1 MKPHRFRFR
10 STALFGTSLRCGAPV
25 FVGFTVFISGLS
37 NSSAAIFGPG
47 PAPSG
52 SSAPAGGGAA
62 SPTAPP
68 VATADSRANVTAL
81 LNRTNQAVG
90 AALALQNAA
99 RAAAA
104 ANSQNAGANP
114 NQPGQTLPNV
124 PNGLGPGG
132 LQIAPGAGTDPIKWI
147 GADLPTQALTAGKT
161 EVTIKQTTQQALL
174 SWQTLNVG
182 KETTLKFDQS
192 AGGPNTAKWIAFN
205 KINDPTTSPT
215 QILGSIKADGQVYII
230 NPNGIIFGGGS
241 QVNARNLTVSALP
254 INDNLISRGLL
265 NNPDAQFLFSGL
277 DLPAGTNGTP
287 AFGAVKPA
295 SGKFGDVTVQA
306 GATLTSP
313 SDSTKTGG
321 RVTLVGANVR
331 NDGTISTPDG
341 QTILASGLQVGF
353 DGHSSADPSLRG
365 LDVFVGAVTDPT
377 AGLYTGTITQNGLI
391 EAARGAITIAGRDI
405 RQNGVLVSTTSVA
418 LNGRV
423 DIQANYNAVSNRATA
438 NARGA
443 LFLFKNTGAVSLG
456 PASLIRIQPEYF
468 SEETTIGTKL
478 TLRSQ
483 INVAGKTIHMGA
495 DSVIAAPNALVSLAA
510 GSWFFDTTSAAPIST
525 FVEKGGQVY
534 LERKA
539 TIDVAGSIAKPVS
552 VAQNFISVDLRS
564 AELADSPLQRL
575 GTLRNTKIDVDIRET
590 GDGWIGTPLANV
602 AGFANLIQRS
612 IDQLSVAGGEVSIS
626 AGGSVVMQ
634 QESSINVS
642 GGTTTF
648 EKALVHTTMLI
659 SGGRLV
665 DIASAS
671 PDVVYSGIYDGT
683 FTTTN
688 AKFGVSETFTATIVP
703 SGSRYEQG
711 YTDGAAGGKLAISA
725 PSMALDGK
733 LLGLTEI
740 GEKQRSN
747 PPPGSELTL
756 SFQERDTRYP
766 TLPYFSPTPPLVTF
780 GPATALA
787 AASFGVDAD
796 GNPFDLRQDRKGLVS
811 LSPDLMLGSG
821 FGSLT
826 INNRDGNISVPSG
839 VQLTAPA
846 GGSIKMVASNI
857 TVDGSVT
864 ARGGSLSF
872 TTHGLTSD
880 EVNLIANS
888 QQAAAPAVVASGR
901 GIFKLGATGQIIA
914 AGMLADDRASSGSAL
929 TSTLFLKGGSVNIL
943 GYTANLNAGGLIDV
957 SGGASINARGAIS
970 YGKGGSLAIAA
981 GREPGFSSVLGGS
994 LTLASRMQG
1003 YSGTQAGTLDIT
1015 GPAFQ
1020 IGGSVSNANVT
1031 LVDPERFASQGF
1043 GEISLSGVGL
1053 PGSQGMDAI
1062 PGLLVVKGASIKPVV
1077 ASWFGSVGMDNQ
1089 FGLAPMI
1096 REETVRTPAQLSLAA
1111 LGASFAGSPIVIGE
1125 VRLEDGSSITTDAG
1139 GAVSITGQIVTIGAS
1154 ITSSGGTITIE
1165 GDSAYPAVGTVLNAL
1180 PTVHLTAAA
1189 FISTAGSQ
1197 VLVSDPFGRRTGNV
1211 FGGGT
1216 ISIAGNI
1223 VAEAGALLDVSGASG
1238 ILDLP
1243 PTLQALGALPIS
1255 VQMTNRDVPVITAS
1269 NAGTISLQGEQMLFT
1284 DATLLGRAGGKSAM
1298 GGTLNIS
1305 SGNFLADGAAYT
1317 TADANLVVRQT
1328 GAILPP
1334 SNAGF
1339 GVGEKVID
1347 ASGNPIKEQGYFSI
1361 SSMAAGGFNS
1371 LSLGGNVR
1379 FEGDV
1384 SIQLPGRLG
1393 IADGGVL
1400 YSTGKVLLAAGQVVI
1415 GQPFSA
1421 PTQQN
1426 NVQLFSSGIAG
1437 SPNILPYQFTPNSG
1451 TGSLVIQAGL
1461 VDIGNL
1467 SLDGIGSTRI
1477 DARDGDIRGNGTFQ
1491 MAGDLTLQAGQIYPT
1506 TQGLFNVF
1514 VYDPAVSQPGEVTI
1528 LPGSL
1533 RSLPYSAG
1541 GTLSIYA
1548 SQISQAGTLR
1558 APNGTIRLGWDGS
1571 GIAPINAI
1579 AGITKPA
1586 PITSLLTL
1594 AASGTTSVSLFDPV
1608 TGKAT
1613 TMPYGISF
1621 DGISWIDPAGNDITV
1636 TGAPAKSVNLA
1647 AVNLVTEEGST
1658 VDIRG
1663 GGDLYAYRWISGNG
1677 GTKDILASSDSFAII
1692 PDYGFNYAP
1701 FSPFNPDGSA
1711 VNLQGQAGYVNSN
1724 LSAGDQITLAAS
1736 SALPAGTYTLLPARY
1751 ALLPGAV
1758 LVTPK
1763 SSLPPSPAVVAPDG
1777 SSRVAGYRF
1786 NSLDPSRQGATAIS
1800 GFEIAPSAVVRKRA
1814 EYQDLLINS
1823 TLRTAAISRELPVPR
1838 LPLDSGYLSLTA
1850 TTSMVLRG
1858 GVSGLSSSGRGGLID
1873 INSSSDIL
1881 INSTGIGSGG
1891 LVLSAESLNQFSA
1904 ESLLIGGLRSFDA
1917 SGVKV
1922 VANSSSITLDNAG
1935 TPLIGKDIILVSRG
1949 TLTLGENSSIIASQ
1963 GDLALDSLTLGDP
1976 AVAGSGDGVLI
1987 RVSANASGQVFRSG
2001 VSPSILPNLIILG
2014 GSNLSGG
2021 SIILDSTAGT
2031 NLAQSVVLDAD
2042 DVALSSGKISIILEN
2057 PGTIAPSTGLVL
2069 GGEAFTSLQ
2078 SSAKRLA
2085 LLSYSTIDT
2094 YGTGTVGSRSFE
2106 ALSLQAAA
2114 IRGFNTGG
2122 GTVSF
2127 SAAAL
2132 TLGNRANGI
2141 APIPLTAPLSG
2152 NLTFD
2157 AGQITLGSNS
2167 MLLDGFAQN
2176 TLQADGII
2184 TESQGSLDSA
2194 GNLDLFTPLLTG
2206 ANASKY
2212 QIRSNGALQLAR
2224 PSTTGAESA
2233 APIDSGF
2240 GAALTLSGA
2249 SVAINSDIS
2258 LPSGRLTLHAT
2269 AGDLLIGNLAAA
2281 NLQVAGTQ
2289 TTFVDTIRYTSGG
2302 TVNLLSDSGSVSMG
2316 SLANID
2322 VSAPTGGGDAGLI
2335 QVKAP
2340 QGIFDLKGTISG
2352 TADSSGATGS
2362 FSLDA
2367 ASIANGSL
2375 AALDSVLNA
2384 GSFTESRDYRIR
2396 TGDVVISGI
2405 ATSRKYRAA
2414 ADSGSITVIGAINAS
2429 GLTGGTIDLKAN
2441 GSLTLATGSSLDAS
2455 AEQFNS
2461 AGKGGSVTL
2470 EAGNQRDGLVNGSA
2484 LLDLQ
2489 SGSSIDLTVA
2499 NKAANSEALGMFS
2512 GTLHLR
2518 TPRNAANSDLQLN
2531 AIGSSILGA
2540 SSILAEGVKLYEL
2553 SGAGTITASLQNTI
2567 KSDAAAF
2574 LGAAGTTTAGYS
2586 AMLARLTA
2594 LQPGTDLILAPGA
2607 EIFNRSGDLVLGTTS
2622 STATSD
2628 WDLASLRFG
2637 PRSAPGVLTLRASGD
2652 LVFYNALSDGFAA
2665 VAPTSNNGQSA
2676 LWLAPLMTANSLL
2689 PANSQSW
2696 SYRLT
2701 SGSDLSSAD
2710 FDAVLPQSSLPDGKG
2725 SLLLGKNYGN
2735 AATYGSGAN
2744 HTTETSIERAGFQVI
2759 RTGSGNIS
2767 INSGRDVYLLN
2778 QFATI
2783 YTAGTLVNSP
2793 TTIFSPGDFVV
2804 PLLLSDSG
2812 RHPNQG
2818 SSLGAVQQ
2826 PYFVQYSMAGGN
2838 LSIQAANDVAHMTRT
2853 STSPTGG
2860 DLIDDSSRQL
2870 PNNWLYRRGYVD
2882 PTTGASGIAAVDDG
2896 GASLID
2902 PNASTT
2908 WWIDF
2913 SNFFEGL
2920 GTLGGGNIQVTAGRD
2935 VKNIDAAAPT
2945 NARMASGV
2953 PSASKLL
2960 ELGGGDISI
2969 VAGRNID
2976 AGVYYVERGEGQ
2988 LTAGASIITNS
2999 TRSPSRGLLAS
3010 LTNPQVLDTNT
3021 WLPTTLF
3028 VGKGG
3033 FNVQATGDL
3042 LLGPISNPFWLPQ
3055 GLNNKFWNKTYFN
3068 TYSADSYVNVV
3079 SLGGN
3084 VTHRTEVSLPTE
3096 ISPRSVLS
3104 TWLSAQQSL
3113 STSNGAAVFQP
3124 WLRTVETNTRVFD
3137 GLLGIIVP
3145 TLRSTALSGRIN
3157 LVGDITLAPSPT
3169 GQIEFIARD
3178 SVSGLQPSGF
3188 VNNLGAQRW
3197 ITSTI
3202 NLSDA
3207 NPQAIPG
3214 ITTPYAYLQ
3223 FAGRAVSG
3231 QRLTGTGFLDPFLAL
3246 FDETGSSDGVLQAEQ
3261 ARHTAG
3267 NLHSDDS
3274 SPARIFALKGDIDGL
3289 SLFSPKQ
3296 TRIIAG
3302 NDIGDVALYLQNL
3315 APTDVSIV
3323 SAGRDL
3329 VAYNENTQTRNQARR
3344 DTSSNSSAVSA
3355 ALPGDIQISGP
3366 GSLQVFAGRNLDL
3379 GFGTGNADGTGSGIS
3394 SIGNARNPYLSFE
3407 GAGITVGT
3415 GIGLITDLSKS
3426 EIAFEDFETR
3436 FVKTEQGEKY
3446 LAQLAPGVDYDSL
3459 SNEKRSQLALEI
3471 FYLIL
3476 RDTGR
3481 NFNDPESPGYR
3492 VYDNGFAA
3500 ISSLFPEASKWDGSI
3515 LTRSRDIRTRSGGN
3529 INIFA
3534 PGGGLALANST
3545 IGNPLTPPG
3554 IVTESG
3560 GNISIFTNESVNI
3573 GIGRIFT
3580 LKGGNIMIWSS
3591 KGDIAAGSSS
3601 RTVSA
3606 APPTR
3611 VNIDPQSAAVETDL
3625 AGLATGGGIGVLATL
3640 DDVEAGDVD
3649 LIAPAG
3655 EIDAG
3660 DAGIRV
3666 TGNINLAAVSVVN
3679 AGNISAGG
3687 ASSGVPTATVSAPSI
3702 GTATS
3707 AANSAAATGS
3717 PAAASPERKVTN
3729 ESALEDTALSLIVVE
3744 VIGYGGG
3751 RIDEED
3757 KDKKSDKDE
3766 EEAEE
3771 ASQ

>member
-37 NSSAAIFGPG
+37 NSPAAIFGAG

-68 VATADSRANVTAL
+68 VATDGSRANVTAL

-104 ANSQNAGANP
+104 ANTQNAGANP

-124 PNGLGPGG
+124 PNGLVPGG
-132 LQIAPGAGTDPIKWI
+132 LQIAPGAGTDPTKWI

-192 AGGPNTAKWIAFN
+192 AGGQNTAKWIAFN

-230 NPNGIIFGGGS
+230 NPNGIIFGGSS
-241 QVNARNLTVSALP
+241 QVNARNLTVSSLP

-287 AFGAVKPA
+287 AFVAVKPA
-295 SGKFGDVTVQA
+295 SGKFGDVIVLA

-321 RVTLVGANVR
+321 RITLVGANVR

-377 AGLYTGTITQNGLI
+377 AGLYTGTTTQAGLI

-423 DIQANYNAVSNRATA
+423 DIQANYNAISNRATA

-443 LFLFKNTGAVSLG
+443 LFLFKDTGAVSFG
-456 PASLIRIQPEYF
+456 PSSLIRIQPEY
-468 SEETTIGTKL
+468 SSKETTIGTKL
-478 TLRSQ
+478 ALRSQ
-483 INVAGKTIHMGA
+483 INVAGKTIRMGE
-495 DSVIAAPNALVSLAA
+495 DSLIAAPNALVSLAA
-510 GSWFFDTTSAAPIST
+510 GSWFFNATSASPIST
-525 FVEKGGQVY
+525 FVEKGGQIY

-564 AELADSPLQRL
+564 AELADSPLQRM
-575 GTLRNTKIDVDIRET
+575 GTLRNTKIDVDIREM

-634 QESSINVS
+634 QDSSINVS
-642 GGTTTF
+642 GGTTSF
-648 EKALVHTTMLI
+648 ERALVHTTMLI
-659 SGGRLV
+659 TGGRLV
-665 DIASAS
+665 DIGSAS
-671 PDVVYSGIYDGT
+671 PDVIYSGIYDGT

-711 YTDGAAGGKLAISA
+711 YTDGAAGGKLTISA

-756 SFQERDTRYP
+756 SFQARDTRYP

-780 GPATALA
+780 GHVAGLA
-787 AASFGVDAD
+787 AAAPFGVDAD
-796 GNPFDLRQDRKGLVS
+796 GNPFDLRQDRKGLVT
-811 LSPDLMLGSG
+811 LSPDLMLSSG

-826 INNRDGNISVPSG
+826 INNRDGNISVPGS

-846 GGSIKMVASNI
+846 GGTIKMVASNI
-857 TVDGSVT
+857 TVDGSVS

-888 QQAAAPAVVASGR
+888 PQAGAPPVVASGR

-914 AGMLADDRASSGSAL
+914 AGMVADDRASSNSVLA
-929 TSTLFLKGGSVNIL
+929 SPLFLNGGSVNIL
-943 GYTANLNAGGLIDV
+943 GYSANLSSGGLIDV

-970 YGKGGSLAIAA
+970 YGKGGSLLIAA
-981 GREPGFSSVLGGS
+981 GREPGFSSVLGGT
-994 LTLASRMQG
+994 LTLASSMQG
-1003 YSGTQAGTLDIT
+1003 YSGTEAGSLNIT

-1020 IGGSVSNANVT
+1020 IGGAVSNVNVT

-1043 GEISLSGVGL
+1043 GKISLGGVGI
-1053 PGSQGMDAI
+1053 PGSLGLGAI
-1062 PGLLVVKGASIKPVV
+1062 PGLVIVKGTAVEPVV
-1077 ASWFGSVGMDNQ
+1077 ASWFGSVGEDNK

-1096 REETVRTPAQLSLAA
+1096 REETVRTPAHLSFAA
-1111 LGASFAGSPIVIGE
+1111 LGASFAGNPIVIGE
-1125 VRLEDGSSITTDAG
+1125 VRLEDGSSIITDAG
-1139 GAVSITGQIVTIGAS
+1139 GSVSVTGQIVTIGGS
-1154 ITSSGGTITIE
+1154 IVSSGGTITIA
-1165 GDSAYPAVGTVLNAL
+1165 GDSAYPIAGTALNAL

-1189 FISTAGSQ
+1189 YLSTAGSQ
-1197 VLVSDPFGRRTGNV
+1197 VLVSDPFGRRTGML
-1211 FGGGT
+1211 FGGGI
-1216 ISIAGNI
+1216 ISVAGNI

-1243 PTLQALGALPIS
+1243 PTLQALGALPVS
-1255 VQMTNRDVPVITAS
+1255 VQMANRDVPVMTAT
-1269 NAGTISLQGEQMLFT
+1269 NAGTITLKGAQMLFT
-1284 DATLLGRAGGKSAM
+1284 DATLLGRAGGRSAM

-1305 SGNFLADGAAYT
+1305 SGNFLADGTAYT
-1317 TADANLVVRQT
+1317 TADANLIVRQT
-1328 GAILPP
+1328 GAILPT
-1334 SNAGF
+1334 SNASF
-1339 GVGEKVID
+1339 GVAAKVVN

-1361 SSMAAGGFNS
+1361 SSMAAGGFDS

-1400 YSTGKVLLAAGQVVI
+1400 YSTGKVQLAAGQIVI
-1415 GQPFSA
+1415 GQPFRA

-1426 NVQLFSSGIAG
+1426 NVQLFSSGVAG

-1514 VYDPAVSQPGEVTI
+1514 VYDPAISQLGKVTI

-1541 GTLSIYA
+1541 GNLSIYA
-1548 SQISQAGTLR
+1548 SQITQAGALR

-1571 GIAPINAI
+1571 GIAPINPI
-1579 AGITKPA
+1579 AGITGPA

-1613 TMPYGISF
+1613 SMPYGISF
-1621 DGISWIDPAGNDITV
+1621 DGLSWIDPAGNDITV
-1636 TGAPAKSVNLA
+1636 SGAPAKTVNLA

-1692 PDYGFNYAP
+1692 PGYGFNYAP
-1701 FSPFNPDGSA
+1701 FSPFNPDPSA

-1777 SSRVAGYRF
+1777 SSRVAGYRS
-1786 NSLDPSRQGATAIS
+1786 NNLDPTRQGVTTIS

-1858 GVSGLSSSGRGGLID
+1858 EVSAISASGRGGLID

-1891 LVLSAESLNQFSA
+1891 LVLSVDSLNQFSA

-1917 SGVKV
+1917 TGVKV
-1922 VANSSSITLDNAG
+1922 VANSSSVTLDNAG
-1935 TPLIGKDIILVSRG
+1935 TPLIGKDIILVSRES
-1949 TLTLGENSSIIASQ
+1949 LTLGENSSIIATRD
-1963 GDLALDSLTLGDP
+1963 DLDLDSLTLGDP
-1976 AVAGSGDGVLI
+1976 AIAGSGDGVLV

-2001 VSPSILPNLIILG
+2001 VSPSVLPSLIVLG

-2021 SIILDSTAGT
+2021 SIILDSTART

-2042 DVALSSGKISIILEN
+2042 DVALNSGKISIILEN
-2057 PGTIAPSTGLVL
+2057 PGTLAANTGLVL
-2069 GGEAFTSLQ
+2069 GGEALASLQ
-2078 SSAKRLA
+2078 SSAKRLS

-2094 YGTGTVGSRSFE
+2094 YGTGTVGSLSFE

-2114 IRGFNTGG
+2114 IRGFNTSG

-2127 SAAAL
+2127 SAATL
-2132 TLGNRANGI
+2132 TLGNRANAI
-2141 APIPLTAPLSG
+2141 AQTVLTNPLSG

-2157 AGQITLGSNS
+2157 AGQITLNSNS
-2167 MLLDGFAQN
+2167 ILLDGFAQN
-2176 TLQADGII
+2176 TLQASGII
-2184 TESQGSLDSA
+2184 TESEGSLDST
-2194 GNLDLFTPLLTG
+2194 GNLNLVTPLLTG

-2212 QIRSNGALQLAR
+2212 QIRSNGALQLTR
-2224 PSTTGAESA
+2224 PTTTGTDTAP
-2233 APIDSGF
+2233 PIDSGF

-2249 SVAINSDIS
+2249 SVAINGDIA
-2258 LPSGRLTLHAT
+2258 LPSGKLTLHAT
-2269 AGDLLIGNLAAA
+2269 AGDLVIGNLAAA

-2302 TVNLLSDSGSVSMG
+2302 TVSLLSDSGSVTLDT
-2316 SLANID
+2316 LANID

-2352 TADSSGATGS
+2352 TADSSGASGS
-2362 FSLDA
+2362 FVLDA
-2367 ASIANGSL
+2367 ASVTNGSL
-2375 AALDSVLNA
+2375 AALDSTLNS

-2396 TGDVVISGI
+2396 TGDVLI
-2405 ATSRKYRAA
+2405 AGLANARNYRAA
-2414 ADSGSITVIGAINAS
+2414 ADSGSIMVTGTINAS
-2429 GLTGGTIDLKAN
+2429 GLTGGVIDLQAN
-2441 GSLTLATGSSLDAS
+2441 GSLTLAAGSLLDAS

-2470 EAGNQRDGLVNGSA
+2470 EAGNQRNGLVSTSA
-2484 LLDLQ
+2484 LVDLQ
-2489 SGSSIDLTVA
+2489 AGSSIDLTVA

-2518 TPRNAANSDLQLN
+2518 TPRNASNSDLQLN
-2531 AIGSSILGA
+2531 AIGSSVLGA
-2540 SSILAEGVKLYEL
+2540 SSILVEGVKLYEL
-2553 SGAGTITASLQNTI
+2553 SGAGTITTALQNTI

-2574 LGAAGTTTAGYS
+2574 LGSAGITTAGYS

-2594 LQPGTDLILAPGA
+2594 LQPGLDLILTPGA
-2607 EIFNRSGDLVLGTTS
+2607 EIFNRSGDLVLGTTT

-2665 VAPTSNNGQSA
+2665 VAPNSNNGQSS
-2676 LWLAPLMTANSLL
+2676 LWLAPLMAANSLL

-2696 SYRLT
+2696 SYRMT

-2710 FDAVLPQSSLPDGKG
+2710 FGSVLPESSLVANKG
-2725 SLLLGKNYGN
+2725 SFLLGKNYGN

-2759 RTGSGNIS
+2759 RTGSGSIS

-2783 YTAGTLVNSP
+2783 YTAGTLVNNP
-2793 TTIFSPGDFVV
+2793 TTVFTPGDFVV
-2804 PLLLSDSG
+2804 PLLLSDAG
-2812 RHPNQG
+2812 FHPSQG
-2818 SSLGAVQQ
+2818 SLLGAAQQ

-2838 LSIQAANDVAHMTRT
+2838 LSIHGANDVARMTRT
-2853 STSPTGG
+2853 STSTTGG
-2860 DLIDDSSRQL
+2860 VLIDDSSRQL
-2870 PNNWLYRRGYVD
+2870 PNNWLYRRGFID
-2882 PTTGASGIAAVDDG
+2882 PTTGASGVAGVEQG
-2896 GASLID
+2896 PASIQD
-2902 PNASTT
+2902 SNASTT

-2920 GTLGGGNIQVTAGRD
+2920 GTLGGGDIQVTAGRD

-2953 PSASKLL
+2953 PSASKLI

-2988 LTAGASIITNS
+2988 LKAGASIITNS
-2999 TRSPSRGLLAS
+2999 TRSPSRGILAS
-3010 LTNPQVLDTNT
+3010 LTNPQVFDSKT
-3021 WLPTTLF
+3021 WLATTLF

-3033 FNVQATGDL
+3033 FDVQATGDL

-3055 GLNNKFWNKTYFN
+3055 GLNNKFWYKTYFN
-3068 TYSADSYVNVV
+3068 TYAADSYVNVI
-3079 SLGGN
+3079 SLGGS
-3084 VTHRTEVSLPTE
+3084 VTHRAEVSLPTE
-3096 ISPRSVLS
+3096 RASRSSLS

-3113 STSNGAAVFQP
+3113 STSNGAASFQP
-3124 WLRTVETNTRVFD
+3124 WLRTAETDTRTID
-3137 GLLGIIVP
+3137 GLIDIMVP
-3145 TLRSTALSGRIN
+3145 TLRSTSLSSRIN
-3157 LVGDITLAPSPT
+3157 LVGNLTLAPSPI
-3169 GQIEFIARD
+3169 GQIELIARD
-3178 SVSGLQPSGF
+3178 TISGLQPSGF
-3188 VNNLGAQRW
+3188 VNNLGVQRW
-3197 ITSTI
+3197 ITSTV

-3207 NPQAIPG
+3207 DPKSIPG
-3214 ITTPYAYLQ
+3214 VTTPYAYLQ
-3223 FAGRAVSG
+3223 VVGPAISA
-3231 QRLTGTGFLDPFLAL
+3231 QRVTGTGFLQSILSL
-3246 FDETGSSDGVLQAEQ
+3246 FTETGSANGVLQDEQ
-3261 ARHTAG
+3261 ARHTSG
-3267 NLHSDDS
+3267 NLHADDS
-3274 SPARIFALKGDIDGL
+3274 EPVRIFARDGNIEGF

-3302 NDIGDVALYLQNL
+3302 QDIGDIAFYIQNL
-3315 APTDVSIV
+3315 APTDVSVV

-3329 VAYNENTQTRNQARR
+3329 VVYNENTVSRTEARR
-3344 DTSSNSSAVSA
+3344 DTSSNPSAGIPT
-3355 ALPGDIQISGP
+3355 LPGDIQISGP
-3366 GSLQVFAGRNLDL
+3366 GSLLVFAGRDLDL
-3379 GFGTGNADGTGSGIS
+3379 GFGSGNADGTGSGIS

-3407 GAGITVGT
+3407 GAGITVGA
-3415 GIGLITDLSKS
+3415 GISLASDLSTS
-3426 EIAFEDFETR
+3426 SLAFDEFETR
-3436 FVKTEQGEKY
+3436 FIKTEQGEKY
-3446 LAQLAPGVDYDSL
+3446 LAEIAPGVDYETL
-3459 SNEKRSQLALEI
+3459 SSEQQAQLALEI

-3481 NFNDPESPGYR
+3481 DFNDPESPGYR
-3492 VYDNGFAA
+3492 GYDNGFAA
-3500 ISSLFPEASKWDGSI
+3500 ISTLFPESGSWDGSI
-3515 LTRSRDIRTRSGGN
+3515 LTRSRDIRTRSGGD
-3529 INIFA
+3529 INILA
-3534 PGGGLALANST
+3534 PGGGLALASNT
-3545 IGNPLTPPG
+3545 TGNPLTPPG

-3560 GNISIFTNESVNI
+3560 GNISIFADESINI

-3580 LKGGNIMIWSS
+3580 LKGGNVTIWSS
-3591 KGDIAAGSSS
+3591 TGDIAAGSSS

-3611 VNIDPQSAAVETDL
+3611 VIIDPQSAAVETDL
-3625 AGLATGGGIGVLATL
+3625 AGLATGGGIGVLASL
-3640 DDVEAGDVD
+3640 DDVESGDVD

-3655 EIDAG
+3655 VIDAG

-3666 TGNINLAAVSVVN
+3666 SGNINLAAVSIVN

-3687 ASSGVPTATVSAPSI
+3687 ASSGVPAASVSAPSI
-3702 GTATS
+3702 GTVTS
-3707 AANSAAATGS
+3707 AANSTAAVGS
-3717 PAAASPERKVTN
+3717 AAVNPEERKAT
-3729 ESALEDTALSLIVVE
+3729 EEATLEDTALSLIAVE

-3751 RIDEED
+3751 NAEEEEED
-3757 KDKKSDKDE
+3757 KE
-3766 EEAEE
+3766 EEKAEE
-3771 ASQ
+3771 ASSQ